1 MPNTYYL
8 IGAEKGADEDL
19 RKSVLDDDL
28 NEELDDYFDFVLME
42 KDEFEGPTKTTVKKT
57 QEKLVD
63 EMAVMQ
69 ETKSELIAANLK

>member
-8 IGAEKGADEDL
+8 IGAEKAADEDL